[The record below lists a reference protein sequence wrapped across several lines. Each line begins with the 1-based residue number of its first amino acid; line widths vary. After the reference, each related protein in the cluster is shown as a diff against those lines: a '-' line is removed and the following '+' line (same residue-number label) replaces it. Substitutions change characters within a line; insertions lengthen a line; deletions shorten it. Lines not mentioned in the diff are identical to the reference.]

1 MSRGGGVW
9 CGGVVMLGVSKVMIF
24 LVVLGDMRFRRRII
38 KDGDENYISHFF
50 KIEKFTSYPFF
61 SLPFFALG

>member
-1 MSRGGGVW
+1 
-9 CGGVVMLGVSKVMIF
+9 MLGVSKVMIF